1 MQDAFYNFLHM
12 GSYAYLHAATRH
24 LVMDRSFAQRRRRS
38 YLLHLQDK
46 KLAMPLDDR
55 NIVPGRVMLLS

>member
-24 LVMDRSFAQRRRRS
+24 FVYMDGSSAQRRRQS

-46 KLAMPLDDR
+46 KFAMP
-55 NIVPGRVMLLS
+55 

>member
-12 GSYAYLHAATRH
+12 GNYAYLHAATRH
-24 LVMDRSFAQRRRRS
+24 LVCMDPSFAQRRRRS

-46 KLAMPLDDR
+46 KFAMQ
-55 NIVPGRVMLLS
+55 